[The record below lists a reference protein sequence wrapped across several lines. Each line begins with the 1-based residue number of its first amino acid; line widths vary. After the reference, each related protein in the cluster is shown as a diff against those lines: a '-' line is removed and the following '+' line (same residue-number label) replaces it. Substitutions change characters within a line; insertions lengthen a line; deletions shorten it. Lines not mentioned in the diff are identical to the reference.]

1 MTILSIPLGRIEIEM
16 YRKKYLTSQYLTKLT
31 KKYQEYLKVLAV
43 SMFLTIIPSVGTEA
57 SPHRFPDTEQHVAF
71 TKGLS
76 PVATVEPAV
85 TIQPG
90 ESYAQ
95 AKERE
100 AREAGRRTRRGQPL
114 YVSLASA
121 NYPPCPASF
130 RPFYQEVGPRF
141 GVPWQVIEA
150 IHQLESGKSCHTA
163 RRSSAGATGPMQFLP
178 STWRHYQWDC
188 TGDGKADITNAYDSI
203 CTGAHYIGTGLTGN
217 SLERSIFSYNH
228 SWSYVNKV
236 LSIARE
242 IGFEG

>member
-1 MTILSIPLGRIEIEM
+1 MTILSIPTGRVEIEI
-16 YRKKYLTSQYLTKLT
+16 YRKKYLVTQYLSKFIN
-31 KKYQEYLKVLAV
+31 KYEEHLKVLVV
-43 SMFLTIIPSVGTEA
+43 SMFLATIPSVGTGVDA
-57 SPHRFPDTEQHVAF
+57 QRFPDTMQRVVL
-71 TKGLS
+71 TKGVS
-76 PVATVEPAV
+76 PVKTVESAV
-85 TIQPG
+85 SIKPG

-95 AKERE
+95 VKERE
-100 AREAGRRTRRGQPL
+100 AQEAARRTRRGQPL
-114 YVSLASA
+114 FVSLASA

-141 GVPWQVIEA
+141 GIPWQVIEA

-163 RRSSAGATGPMQFLP
+163 RVSSGGAVGPMQFLP

-188 TGDGKADITNAYDSI
+188 TGDGRADITNAYDSI
-203 CTGAHYIGTGLTGN
+203 CTGAHYIGTGLTGY
-217 SLERSIFSYNH
+217 SLERSIYSYNH